1 MADEQV
7 KKILYSKKIMVLVSL
22 LGLYL
27 LSAGSSWALFSFL
40 RGEPSINSGPDRKA
54 GSRIDP
60 GLPKTE
66 ECSINGKMFSKP
78 EREIWEDRRPA
89 TIIVEN
95 HADARPQS
103 GLSFADV
110 VYEAVAEGGITRFL
124 AVYYCGA
131 SEMDVKIAP
140 IRSVRVYYI
149 DWASEYGKK
158 PVFVHIGGANN
169 ICNNCPGGVK
179 PYGQVAREV
188 DAFRLLQTL
197 GWRLPKGNDFDG
209 GTNVGYPII
218 VRDQY
223 RLGDKAAW
231 EHSVV
236 GSTDKIFEE
245 AKARGFGYKN
255 ENGKP
260 WIDDFQSWR
269 FIDDKPTNSDTI
281 NEISFGFWSNKSDY
295 DVTWKYDKEKNEY
308 KRVNGGK
315 DHIDHETKEQL
326 STKNVI
332 IQFVKE
338 KGPVDKEGH
347 MVYTTIG
354 EGKALVFQNGGV
366 TEATWKKSSQSAR
379 TKFFEKNGK
388 EIGFVRGRIW
398 IEEVPAGNDIKY

>member
-1 MADEQV
+1 M
-7 KKILYSKKIMVLVSL
+7 KILDSKKIMVLVSL

-40 RGEPSINSGPDRKA
+40 RGEPSINSESGKQT

-66 ECSINGKMFSKP
+66 ECPINGRMFSKP

-89 TIIVEN
+89 TIMVEN
-95 HADARPQS
+95 HADARPPS
-103 GLSFADV
+103 GLSSADV

-124 AVYYCGA
+124 AVFYCGA
-131 SEMDVKIAP
+131 SAMDVRVAP

-158 PVFVHIGGANN
+158 PIFVHIGGANN

-179 PYGQVAREV
+179 PSGQVAREV
-188 DAFRLLQTL
+188 DAFRVLQTL

-236 GSTDKIFEE
+236 GYTDKIFEE
-245 AKARGFGYKN
+245 AKVRGFGYKN

-260 WIDDFQSWR
+260 WLDDFQSWR

-281 NEISFGFWSNKSDY
+281 NEISFGFWSDKNDY
-295 DVTWKYDKEKNEY
+295 DVTWKYDKEKNDY

-315 DHIDHETKEQL
+315 DYVDYETKEQL
-326 STKNVI
+326 SVKNVV

-354 EGKALVFQNGGV
+354 EGKALIFQNGGV
-366 TEATWKKSSQSAR
+366 TEATWKKSSQTAR
-379 TKFFEKNGK
+379 TKFFEKAGK
-388 EIGFVRGRIW
+388 EIGFVRGPIW